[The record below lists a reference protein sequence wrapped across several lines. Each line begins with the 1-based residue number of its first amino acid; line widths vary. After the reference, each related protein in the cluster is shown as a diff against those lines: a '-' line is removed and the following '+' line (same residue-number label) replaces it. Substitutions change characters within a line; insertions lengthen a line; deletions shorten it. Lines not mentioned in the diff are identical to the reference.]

1 MALSRLK
8 RVKCAASPQS
18 DSGNKTVKL
27 LWRLTRFFGCWA
39 IAGLCGLLMV
49 LTSAYL
55 YLSPKLPGREVY
67 TNIRLENPLR
77 IYTADNKLLAEFG
90 SRRSN
95 PIKYDQ
101 IPSIIVNALI
111 SSEDKRFYQHDGVD
125 TLGLVRSV
133 AGIITGNDW
142 GGGSTITMQVTKNF
156 FFEGESA
163 YSRKFKE
170 ILLALKMERDL
181 SKEEII
187 ELYLNRTFF
196 GVSAYGIV
204 AASRQYYNKEIDQ
217 LTLPEVAT
225 LVGILPRPNAYNPL
239 QSPERALTERRRVL
253 ARMLDQKM
261 ISRADYDVAMTSP
274 ETASRYGRQPEL
286 AAPYVAEMVRLEMIE
301 RYGEKALTDGF
312 EVYTTIDS
320 HLQQAADEALNRGL
334 ETYDRNHGYRGP
346 ESHLDPTADGSVDAW
361 LQVLAA
367 TPSIA
372 DQHPAIVQAVGN
384 DTITALMRDG
394 SSVTLPWEG
403 IRWAKRFITA
413 SAWGSTP
420 KNAAEVAK
428 VGDLIRVTQ
437 NDQGQWM
444 LGQVP
449 AVNSGLVSLDPHD
462 GAILALVGGYD
473 FNANSFNRVTQAK
486 RQPGSNFKPFL
497 YTAALANGYTAATLI
512 NDAPLARADYRPSN
526 FDGEFMGPI
535 RLKYALTQS
544 KNLVSLRLYEALGQ
558 DKALPYIG
566 RFGFKAD
573 EIPRND
579 LTVAIGSYA
588 VLPLEVATGYAVL
601 ANGGYKVSPYAIDR
615 IINFNDGEVFKATP
629 ATVCSTCNVPAQ
641 DAVGT
646 NVPAAA
652 VAAAPVM
659 TTSASSALEDA
670 LHQPADAPAL
680 PAAPRVIDARTAYIM
695 NTILKAVTTEGSGRA
710 ISRTFTRKDLAGKT
724 GTTNDN
730 KDLWFSGF
738 NGDVETTVYV
748 GYDQPMNLG
757 DGEQAATV
765 ALPIWIDY
773 MKQALEGRPE
783 SSMAQPDGL
792 VTVRINSR
800 TGLRAAP
807 GEPGT
812 IFEVFK
818 EEEVP
823 PYGNAARPGSRS
835 SQSGSSVESIF

>member
-1 MALSRLK
+1 
-8 RVKCAASPQS
+8 
-18 DSGNKTVKL
+18 VKL
-27 LWRLTRFFGCWA
+27 LWRLTRFFGSWA

-55 YLSPKLPGREVY
+55 YLSPKLPGRELY

-125 TLGLVRSV
+125 TLGILRSV
-133 AGIITGNDW
+133 AGILSGNDW

-181 SKEEII
+181 SKQEII

-217 LTLPEVAT
+217 LTLPEIAT

-261 ISRADYDVAMTSP
+261 ISRTDYDAAMVSP

-286 AAPYVAEMVRLEMIE
+286 AAPYVAEMVRLEMIN

-320 HLQQAADEALNRGL
+320 RMQQAADVALNRGL
-334 ETYDRNHGYRGP
+334 ESYDRNHGYRGP
-346 ESHLDPTADGSVDAW
+346 EGHLDPSTDGSVTAW
-361 LQVLAA
+361 IGVLNA

-372 DQHPAIVQAVGN
+372 DQHPAVVQAVGT
-384 DTITALMRDG
+384 DTITALMGDG
-394 SSVTLPWEG
+394 NAVTLNWDG
-403 IRWAKRFITA
+403 IRWAKRFITT

-420 KNAAEVAK
+420 KNAGEVVK

-437 NDQGQWM
+437 NDQGAWI

-449 AVNSGLVSLDPHD
+449 AANSGLVSLNPHN
-462 GAILALVGGYD
+462 GAILSLVGGYD
-473 FNANSFNRVTQAK
+473 FNSGAFNRVTQAK

-579 LTVAIGSYA
+579 LTVAIGSHA
-588 VLPLEVATGYAVL
+588 VLPLEIATGYAVL
-601 ANGGYKVSPYAIDR
+601 ANGGYKVSPYVIDR
-615 IINFNDGEVFKATP
+615 IVNFNDGEVFKAAP
-629 ATVCSTCNVPAQ
+629 DTVCTTCAAPSPASN
-641 DAVGT
+641 T
-646 NVPAAA
+646 PAAA

-659 TTSASSALEDA
+659 NTSGSLENA
-670 LHQPADAPAL
+670 LHQPAAATAF
-680 PAAPRVIDARTAYIM
+680 PAAPRVIDERTAYIM

-738 NGDVETTVYV
+738 NGDIETTVYV
-748 GYDQPMNLG
+748 GYDQPANLG

-783 SSMAQPDGL
+783 STMAQPDGL

-807 GEPGT
+807 SEPGA
-812 IFEVFK
+812 IYEVFK

-823 PYGNAARPGSRS
+823 PYGNAAQPGSRS
-835 SQSGSSVESIF
+835 SQSGSVESIF